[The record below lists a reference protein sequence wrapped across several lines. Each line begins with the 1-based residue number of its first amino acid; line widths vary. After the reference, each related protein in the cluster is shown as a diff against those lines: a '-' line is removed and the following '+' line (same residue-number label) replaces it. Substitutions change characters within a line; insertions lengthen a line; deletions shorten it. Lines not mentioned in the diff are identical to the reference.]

1 MNVNGL
7 SVSATSSRSGETNVT
22 GKSSGVS
29 TSHQPDVISG
39 ETESKPQSDVS
50 TLARQLADAAVR
62 AEARDASCSRDE
74 LAQKAKTLLS
84 QITGPSYQ
92 NSRATYDAEVP
103 DTDDPALLERAKQA
117 TAFVNGSGSNPF
129 KGLTRDQLSLI
140 IYDDSGTF
148 TANERRAASYESDKR
163 EYAWRR
169 LAVMKSEIE
178 WNQGDHKQTEFFEM
192 VLEHYDNLPSIESVQ
207 YSDEHRARLQYLIEM
222 DFNFMTGEPGNNGNS
237 YIDLRNNLL
246 SSGPYGDRK

>member
-1 MNVNGL
+1 MNVNGV
-7 SVSATSSRSGETNVT
+7 SVSATPLRSSETNAT
-22 GKSSGVS
+22 GKNSDVS
-29 TSHQPDVISG
+29 TSNQPVISG
-39 ETESKPQSDVS
+39 ETESKLQSTVS

-62 AEARDASCSRDE
+62 AEARDASSSREE

-92 NSRATYDAEVP
+92 NNRAKYDAEVP
-103 DTDDPALLERAKQA
+103 DTDDQALLERSKQA

-129 KGLTRDQLSLI
+129 KGLTRDQLALI

-148 TANERRAASYESDKR
+148 TTNERRAASYESDEQ

-169 LAVMKSEIE
+169 SAVMKSETE
-178 WNQGDHKQTEFFEM
+178 WNQGGYKQTEFFEM

-207 YSDEHRARLQYLIEM
+207 YSDEHRARLQNLIEM
-222 DFNFMTGEPGNNGNS
+222 DFNFVTGEPGNNGNS
-237 YIDLRNNLL
+237 FIDLRNSLL
-246 SSGPYGDRK
+246 SSGSYSD